1 MSLPIT
7 MPTTGT
13 QSTSETIGSP
23 EPVSPSQTPT
33 HQVWTWLTPTQQQS
47 VAQAI
52 VQAGRCLVQDFKNLK
67 EETDEQP

>member
-1 MSLPIT
+1 
-7 MPTTGT
+7 
-13 QSTSETIGSP
+13 
-23 EPVSPSQTPT
+23 
-33 HQVWTWLTPTQQQS
+33 